1 MPCTTL
7 LVGRMASNDGSTIIA
22 RNDDAGSFHYTP
34 KKVTVVPA
42 RKEPTVYKSVLSGV
56 EIPMPGDAMSHTA
69 APNAVEGKGIW
80 AASGINEAN
89 VSMTAT
95 ETITSNPRVLGADPL
110 AAGGIGEEDI
120 VLLVLPYIRS
130 ARQGV
135 LRLGSLLEEYG
146 TYEMNG
152 IAFQDEQE
160 IWWLETIGGHHWMAR
175 RVPDEGV
182 VVMPNQLGIDGL
194 DLTDTQGKNNLFSK
208 DLPEF
213 IAENALDLTMDGP
226 FDPRLAFGSHED
238 SDHVYNTPRGWYM
251 LRYLLPH
258 SFTWEGPDADYRPED
273 DDLPWCVRPERK
285 VTVEDIKYLLS
296 SHYQGTPYDPYG
308 SYGDQSLRGKYRPIG
323 INRTDLLSINCI
335 RPGKPADCAAVQWL
349 CFGSNA
355 FNVALPIYSQVP
367 QVPEY
372 LSCTG
377 PHADT
382 GSFYWVSR
390 LIAALADGSYKG
402 SLIHIERYQLSAA
415 AEARRILNHYDGLLG
430 AQEDPDKRLAL
441 RLQANQELADTI
453 RRLSQEVLDKVLY
466 ERSNV
471 MKNAYA
477 RSDA

>member
-1 MPCTTL
+1 MRP
-7 LVGRMASNDGSTIIA
+7 
-22 RNDDAGSFHYTP
+22 
-34 KKVTVVPA
+34 
-42 RKEPTVYKSVLSGV
+42 
-56 EIPMPGDAMSHTA
+56 PGA
-69 APNAVEGKGIW
+69 KGH
-80 AASGINEAN
+80 
-89 VSMTAT
+89 
-95 ETITSNPRVLGADPL
+95 R
-110 AAGGIGEEDI
+110 
-120 VLLVLPYIRS
+120 
-130 ARQGV
+130 
-135 LRLGSLLEEYG
+135 
-146 TYEMNG
+146 
-152 IAFQDEQE
+152 
-160 IWWLETIGGHHWMAR
+160 GGH
-175 RVPDEGV
+175 
-182 VVMPNQLGIDGL
+182 
-194 DLTDTQGKNNLFSK
+194 
-208 DLPEF
+208 
-213 IAENALDLTMDGP
+213 
-226 FDPRLAFGSHED
+226 
-238 SDHVYNTPRGWYM
+238 
-251 LRYLLPH
+251 
-258 SFTWEGPDADYRPED
+258 
-273 DDLPWCVRPERK
+273 
-285 VTVEDIKYLLS
+285 KYLLS

-441 RLQANQELADTI
+441 RLQANPELARTPSGVSA
-453 RRLSQEVLDKVLY
+453 RRFLTRSSTS
-466 ERSNV
+466 RSNV

-477 RSDA
+477 QGPTPEERNQKQNMVVFFDLDGTIVDTKTLYIPHFRPSRTVRGPPGEGAHPRGEHRAALRPH

>member
-1 MPCTTL
+1 MPCTTI
-7 LVGRMASNDGSTIIA
+7 LVGRLASNDGSTIIA

-42 RKEPTVYKSVLSGV
+42 LKEPTVYKSVLSGV

-110 AAGGIGEEDI
+110 ATGGIGEEDI

-152 IAFQDEQE
+152 IAFQDEKE

-175 RVPDEGV
+175 RVPDESV

-258 SFTWEGPDADYRPED
+258 SFTWDGPDADYRPED

-335 RPGKPADCAAVQWL
+335 RPGKPADCAAIQWL

-453 RRLSQEVLDKVLY
+453 QRLSQEVLDKVLY